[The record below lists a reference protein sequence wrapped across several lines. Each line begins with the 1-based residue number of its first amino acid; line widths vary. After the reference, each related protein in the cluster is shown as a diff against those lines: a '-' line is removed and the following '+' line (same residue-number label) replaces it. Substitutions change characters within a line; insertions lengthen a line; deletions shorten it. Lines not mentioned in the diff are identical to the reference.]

1 MEKGLMIKNEEESI
15 DNKITNTNEMYLKV
29 LDSLGLPTT
38 NVLSTVEERKA
49 VIINLPH
56 VINKIDNMEFK
67 DAYYLSKFIVA
78 VGTGLFDAALNYLW
92 DETIKQLR
100 LRISNGYLDYF
111 FDISINDDNRKN
123 YKTGDDLIKL
133 TDATLIEGA
142 YKIGLISEMGYHH
155 LDYIRY
161 MRNWTSAAHPNE
173 NELTG
178 LNLIN
183 WMEIC
188 IKEVITLPTSN
199 NLIKVK
205 ELLTNIKS
213 GVIDEEQAE
222 VIATFFTELD
232 PIRIDNL
239 LRALFSIYTDINTN
253 QQTRT
258 NINYLAENLWSLA
271 SDEVKYECGM
281 RYATCI
287 ANNSSNL
294 NEAKQFL
301 ELVNGLSYVPDS
313 VKTPAIRTALR
324 NLMIM
329 HNGINNFYNEPSFA
343 RQLLNVVGQHG
354 EIPKQL
360 IYEYTKT
367 VISVFLTNG
376 LGECWDANPIY
387 IELIRKFNAKQS
399 FIALTSFTDEN
410 IKNKLQY
417 VLCQQKYE
425 EMIEII
431 KPNITS
437 EGVKNLLEEIKRQ
450 VKALHLMSQSDKI
463 IEKIHYFEK
472 NLLK

>member
-1 MEKGLMIKNEEESI
+1 MEKGLMIKDEEESI
-15 DNKITNTNEMYLKV
+15 DTKITNTNEMYLKV

-38 NVLSTVEERKA
+38 NVLSTFEERKA
-49 VIINLPH
+49 VIIMLPY
-56 VINKIDNMEFK
+56 VINKLDNTGLK

-123 YKTGDDLIKL
+123 YKTEEDLTKL
-133 TDATLIEGA
+133 NDATLIEGA
-142 YKIGLISEMGYHH
+142 YKIGLISEIGYHH

-161 MRNWTSAAHPNE
+161 MRNKTSAAHPNE

-188 IKEVITLPTSN
+188 IKEVITLPASN

-205 ELLTNIKS
+205 ELLTNIKN

-222 VIATFFTELD
+222 VIAAFFIELD

-239 LRALFSIYTDINTN
+239 LRAIFSIYTDMNTN
-253 QQTRT
+253 QQTKT

-271 SDEVKYECGM
+271 SDEVKDECGI
-281 RYATCI
+281 RYATYV

-329 HNGINNFYNEPSFA
+329 HKGINNFYNEPSFA

-387 IELIRKFNAKQS
+387 IELIRKFNTKQS

-410 IKNKLQY
+410 IKSKLQY

-437 EGVKNLLEEIKRQ
+437 EGVKNLLEEIKSQ
-450 VKALHLMSQSDKI
+450 VKVLHLMSQSNKI

>member
-1 MEKGLMIKNEEESI
+1 MEKGLMIKKEEESI
-15 DNKITNTNEMYLKV
+15 DDKITKTNEMYLRV
-29 LDSLGLPTT
+29 LESLGLPMT

-49 VIINLPH
+49 VIMMLPH
-56 VINKIDNMEFK
+56 VINKLDNMEFQ

-123 YKTGDDLIKL
+123 YKTEEDLAKL
-133 TDATLIEGA
+133 TDAALIEGA
-142 YKIGLISEMGYHH
+142 YKIGLISEIGYHH

-161 MRNWTSAAHPNE
+161 MRNKTSAAHPNE

-205 ELLTNIKS
+205 ELLMNIRN
-213 GVIDEEQAE
+213 GLIDEEQAE

-258 NINYLAENLWSLA
+258 NINYLAENLWRLA
-271 SDEVKYECGM
+271 SDEVKFECGM

-287 ANNSSNL
+287 ANNNSNL
-294 NEAKQFL
+294 NEVKQFL

-324 NLMIM
+324 NLVMV
-329 HNGINNFYNEPSFA
+329 HQGINNFYNEPSFA
-343 RQLLNVVGQHG
+343 KQLLNVVGQHG

-367 VISVFLTNG
+367 VVSVFLTNG

-387 IELIRKFNAKQS
+387 IELIRKFNTKQS
-399 FIALTSFTDEN
+399 FVALTSFIDEN
-410 IKNKLQY
+410 IKSKLQY
-417 VLCQQKYE
+417 PICQQKYE

-431 KPNITS
+431 RPNIIS
-437 EGVKNLLEEIKRQ
+437 EGVRNLLEEIKSQ
-450 VKALHLMSQSDKI
+450 VKVLHIMSQSDKI

>member
-1 MEKGLMIKNEEESI
+1 MEKGLMIKNEKENI

-49 VIINLPH
+49 VIIMLPH

-199 NLIKVK
+199 NLIRVK
-205 ELLTNIKS
+205 ELLNNIRS

-232 PIRIDNL
+232 PIRIELKQNL
-239 LRALFSIYTDINTN
+239 IDKIEEYKKS
-253 QQTRT
+253 
-258 NINYLAENLWSLA
+258 
-271 SDEVKYECGM
+271 
-281 RYATCI
+281 
-287 ANNSSNL
+287 
-294 NEAKQFL
+294 
-301 ELVNGLSYVPDS
+301 
-313 VKTPAIRTALR
+313 
-324 NLMIM
+324 
-329 HNGINNFYNEPSFA
+329 
-343 RQLLNVVGQHG
+343 
-354 EIPKQL
+354 L
-360 IYEYTKT
+360 IYEVVTGK
-367 VISVFLTNG
+367 
-376 LGECWDANPIY
+376 
-387 IELIRKFNAKQS
+387 K
-399 FIALTSFTDEN
+399 
-410 IKNKLQY
+410 
-417 VLCQQKYE
+417 
-425 EMIEII
+425 EI
-431 KPNITS
+431 
-437 EGVKNLLEEIKRQ
+437 
-450 VKALHLMSQSDKI
+450 
-463 IEKIHYFEK
+463 
-472 NLLK
+472 